1 MEEMT
6 GKYPLIC
13 ENCGAEM
20 TLLRI
25 YVPEYG
31 VIYDE
36 LEETK
41 NGKYESIEFE
51 EELSRKGGDE
61 FSKCKKKVVQLSF
74 W

>member
-1 MEEMT
+1 MT
-6 GKYPLIC
+6 GKDPLIC

-36 LEETK
+36 LEEIK

-51 EELSRKGGDE
+51 EELSQTGGDE
-61 FSKCKKKVVQLSF
+61 SSDSRKKIIQLSF

>member
-1 MEEMT
+1 MT
-6 GKYPLIC
+6 GKDPLIC

-20 TLLRI
+20 PLLKI

-36 LEETK
+36 LEEIK
-41 NGKYESIEFE
+41 SGKYESVDFE
-51 EELSRKGGDE
+51 EESSRKGGDE
-61 FSKCKKKVVQLSF
+61 SSKCKKKVVQLPF